1 MKMKYD
7 EMIMKW
13 VTVVFRN
20 ACIWGKL
27 CHAAQTIQ
35 EIRSNSCS
43 LDMFG
48 PKKFRGQGSLH
59 SLQLAGWW
67 SRWWSFLW
75 CWAQKLK
82 LLKLLRLLGLG
93 GISCK
98 WFINDSNDFRWR
110 AGRKFRWTDMN
121 SCEESVRECESMWE
135 FRSFSRP
142 LFRCKEE
149 FLHSALRLKG
159 NARAIDSI
167 MIMHEQ
173 QLGTFH
179 DAQRA
184 EQWNLVKYADFC
196 FVLMQFCV
204 ILCTCVHVYT
214 CFYLVWPCAVVD
226 SVWSVWLFYSRS
238 EVRCVQFCCRAKI
251 GDEIKK
257 LRNMVVNSFAEAS
270 KIRERIQTAAES
282 QIVANPFAHST
293 ERTPVETVETVVS
306 MQRTV
311 NTTLYS

>member
-1 MKMKYD
+1 MIMKYD

-13 VTVVFRN
+13 VTVVFRS

-48 PKKFRGQGSLH
+48 PRNFRGQGSLH

-82 LLKLLRLLGLG
+82 LLKLLGLG

-121 SCEESVRECESMWE
+121 SCESQWEYVRVQE
-135 FRSFSRP
+135 FSRP

-184 EQWNLVKYADFC
+184 QWNLVKYVAYVADFC

-204 ILCTCVHVYT
+204 ILCTYMCTCVYM
-214 CFYLVWPCAVVD
+214 LLPCMAM
-226 SVWSVWLFYSRS
+226 
-238 EVRCVQFCCRAKI
+238 CCCRFS
-251 GDEIKK
+251 
-257 LRNMVVNSFAEAS
+257 M
-270 KIRERIQTAAES
+270 IRM
-282 QIVANPFAHST
+282 IV
-293 ERTPVETVETVVS
+293 
-306 MQRTV
+306 
-311 NTTLYS
+311 L

>member
-1 MKMKYD
+1 MIMKYD

-35 EIRSNSCS
+35 EIRSISCS

-48 PKKFRGQGSLH
+48 PKNFRGQGSLH

-121 SCEESVRECESMWE
+121 SCESQWEYVRVCES
-135 FRSFSRP
+135 S
-142 LFRCKEE
+142 
-149 FLHSALRLKG
+149 G
-159 NARAIDSI
+159 V
-167 MIMHEQ
+167 
-173 QLGTFH
+173 FH
-179 DAQRA
+179 DLCFAVRKSSFIA
-184 EQWNLVKYADFC
+184 LCGSRVMPGLSTPSWSCMSSNLAHFTMHREQSSETLWNMLIFALC
-196 FVLMQFCV
+196 WCNFV
-204 ILCTCVHVYT
+204 
-214 CFYLVWPCAVVD
+214 
-226 SVWSVWLFYSRS
+226 
-238 EVRCVQFCCRAKI
+238 
-251 GDEIKK
+251 
-257 LRNMVVNSFAEAS
+257 
-270 KIRERIQTAAES
+270 
-282 QIVANPFAHST
+282 
-293 ERTPVETVETVVS
+293 
-306 MQRTV
+306 
-311 NTTLYS
+311 